1 MIFLILIF
9 MQQMPHVFLIFLI
22 KAYPLR
28 YLFDHYMHFQLIAM
42 HFSLQYSIIDV
53 SVSDPFFHR

>member
-1 MIFLILIF
+1 